1 MNSKKLVA
9 MGLALILAL
18 SLCACAANEPA
29 GTTEGETTASTVIAD
44 SNNDGQIEVG
54 TVEDVEVNEA
64 SEHLDAA
71 EASASGNWEALFVPI
86 EIEGR
91 AIDMANFD
99 LTPTAEELEA
109 MKKEPAYGR
118 PIHYFMS
125 DGCTSG
131 PTMADHLGYYKE
143 AGLTAEGVKGSS
155 DVEALGTDQ
164 VDVATGMMAK
174 MLVPI
179 TNGVDITFVGGAHIG
194 CKSLYVLADSDYNTT
209 ADLKGQKISAPN
221 GIGKSDY
228 NITALLL
235 DADGIDYSKD
245 VELVQVSADACVT
258 AMENGE
264 IASALLS
271 DTFAYSMVKD
281 GKLKCIRSQLD
292 SDFANRTCCVMAMNG
307 TFVKENPTIA
317 KKVAQA
323 VQKAH
328 SWMRDNSDEATKV
341 LMDMGWNG
349 GNYEMNIMIN
359 NSLQFGLSDEFT
371 GETLKDF
378 IGRYIRLGLIT
389 SMDNA
394 DEVLKLAWTPIL

>member
-29 GTTEGETTASTVIAD
+29 GTAEGETTASTVIAD

-91 AIDMANFD
+91 AIDMANVD

-209 ADLKGQKISAPN
+209 ADLKGQKISVPN

-228 NITALLL
+228 NIPALLL

-371 GETLKDF
+371 GDTLKDF
-378 IGRYIRLGLIT
+378 IERYIRLGLIT

>member
-86 EIEGR
+86 DIEGR
-91 AIDMANFD
+91 AIDMANVD

-209 ADLKGQKISAPN
+209 ADLKAQKISAPN

-323 VQKAH
+323 VHKAH
-328 SWMRDNSDEATKV
+328 SWMRDNPEEATKV
-341 LMDMGWNG
+341 LMEMGWNG

>member
-86 EIEGR
+86 DIEGR
-91 AIDMANFD
+91 AIDMANVD

-209 ADLKGQKISAPN
+209 ADLKGQNISAPN

-323 VQKAH
+323 VHKAH
-328 SWMRDNSDEATKV
+328 SWMRDNPEEATKV
-341 LMDMGWNG
+341 LMEMGWNG

>member
-86 EIEGR
+86 DIEGR
-91 AIDMANFD
+91 AIDMANVD

-209 ADLKGQKISAPN
+209 ADLKGQKISVPN

-235 DADGIDYSKD
+235 DADGINYSSD